1 MQVEGDEGI
10 VICPHCETA
19 LQIPGFGEI
28 GPSSNGDE
36 SATPAVIA
44 AESVTVPDSSV
55 FPGFPIGEDG
65 PPSDSF
71 PTFTPEPPESAVG
84 SRKSEVGCRM
94 SERASNSAD
103 LRSPTSDLR
112 PPEPADP
119 ETPTATA
126 PIPDEAPHVVSAG
139 VAARRGVPGFLF
151 VLLAGYAC
159 AVTIALIWLWWT
171 RGRVH
176 PLESLPDL
184 VPKTAAYV
192 IEESTPLPPEHTLR
206 LGETRRFGNLEV
218 TPLRVTRGPV
228 MVVSVSDGDE
238 ESPNVES
245 GMPVLKLWL
254 RIRNVSDDQTIR
266 PFGRELLRLPANSR
280 NDRFNTFVC
289 RADQKRRDG
298 DRVLVYYLTREE
310 RELALQ
316 GQQADRELGPGE
328 TYETFIATSER
339 GIEEL
344 NGDLVWRVHFRKGLN
359 PASRRGVTTLIE
371 VTFHSDAIQEES
383 AASDA
388 AE

>member
-1 MQVEGDEGI
+1 
-10 VICPHCETA
+10 
-19 LQIPGFGEI
+19 
-28 GPSSNGDE
+28 
-36 SATPAVIA
+36 
-44 AESVTVPDSSV
+44 
-55 FPGFPIGEDG
+55 
-65 PPSDSF
+65 
-71 PTFTPEPPESAVG
+71 
-84 SRKSEVGCRM
+84 M

-266 PFGRELLRLPANSR
+266 
-280 NDRFNTFVC
+280 TFVC